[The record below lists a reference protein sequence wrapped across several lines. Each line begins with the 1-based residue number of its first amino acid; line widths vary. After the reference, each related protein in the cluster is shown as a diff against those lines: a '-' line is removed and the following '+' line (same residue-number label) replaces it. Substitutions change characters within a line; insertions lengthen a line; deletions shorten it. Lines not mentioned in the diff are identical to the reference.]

1 MEMRHLLTEKPAI
14 TRRPWRLAWIGVA
27 VLVLAAGG
35 VTVFL
40 LQPGDAQQRPAN
52 RRGFDPTRPTPV
64 VAAAARTGDINI
76 YLNGLGTVTPLKT
89 VTVRSRVDGE
99 LMKVLFKEGQAVKEG
114 DLLAEIDPRPYQAQ
128 YVQDSIAKQQV
139 DTQDALV
146 RQYEGTVKFDQGQID
161 NARLQLTYSR
171 IIAPISGRL

>member
-14 TRRPWRLAWIGVA
+14 TRRPWRLAWIGAA

-40 LQPGDAQQRPAN
+40 LQPSDTQQRPAN

-64 VAAAARTGDINI
+64 IAAAARSGDINI

-99 LMKVLFKEGQAVKEG
+99 LMKVLLRRGRRSRKGTSS
-114 DLLAEIDPRPYQAQ
+114 PR
-128 YVQDSIAKQQV
+128 
-139 DTQDALV
+139 
-146 RQYEGTVKFDQGQID
+146 
-161 NARLQLTYSR
+161 
-171 IIAPISGRL
+171 